1 MEKAMGN
8 DVIIE
13 GSSIDD
19 AVNLAAEALGVAKE
33 EIAYEVLEEAEK
45 RLFAK
50 NQPAKIR
57 AWVENDSEDEP
68 DVESEE
74 LSTKDHDTEDAEA
87 DEKASSPADNDTKED
102 NELEETTYFKRLD
115 TLTEA
120 ELDELADTA
129 IEALRSVLQ
138 YFGASDA
145 AIDEY
150 EGEEGELI
158 LDVVGDNLA
167 VLIGRHG
174 RTLDSLQFIV
184 SSIVN
189 KRVGFRYPLIID
201 IEGYKQ
207 RRRQKLESVAKSS
220 AARAIRQNRDVR
232 LRPMTPYERRIIH
245 IALKNDPRI
254 ETSSEGKEPN
264 RQVVIK
270 VL

>member
-1 MEKAMGN
+1 MGN
-8 DVIIE
+8 DIIIE
-13 GSSIDD
+13 GSSIDEAIGL
-19 AVNLAAEALGVAKE
+19 AVKE
-33 EIAYEVLEEAEK
+33 LNISEEDIQYEVLEQAEK
-45 RLFAK
+45 RLFGKKQLAR
-50 NQPAKIR
+50 IR
-57 AWVENDSEDEP
+57 VW
-68 DVESEE
+68 
-74 LSTKDHDTEDAEA
+74 TEA
-87 DEKASSPADNDTKED
+87 DQNDDIEADKED
-102 NELEETTYFKRLD
+102 DSLQDEKIEPEEQAYFKRPEYLS
-115 TLTEA
+115 EE
-120 ELDELADTA
+120 ELDSLADTA
-129 IEALRSVLQ
+129 IEVLRSVLT
-138 YFGASDA
+138 YFKATGVE
-145 AIDEY
+145 IDEY

-174 RTLDSLQFIV
+174 RTLDALQFVV

-189 KRVGFRYPLIID
+189 KRVGFRYPLVID

-245 IALKNDPRI
+245 VALKDDPRI
-254 ETSSEGKEPN
+254 ITSSEGKEPN